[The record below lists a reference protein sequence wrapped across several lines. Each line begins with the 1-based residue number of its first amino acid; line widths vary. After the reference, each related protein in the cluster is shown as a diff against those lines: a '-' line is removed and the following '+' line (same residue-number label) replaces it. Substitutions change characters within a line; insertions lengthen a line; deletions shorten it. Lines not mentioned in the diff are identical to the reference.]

1 MKRKTFLL
9 SSVLASALLLQSGL
23 LYAAAAPAAA
33 PAIAAPQSYP
43 APIPPEIAAKAYL
56 LVDVSANGQVL
67 AAKNADQPVEP
78 ASLTKLMTA
87 YVVFDALKNK
97 RLSLDQKLTVSE
109 RAKKVEGSRMFVDV
123 GWQVPVEDL
132 LKGLIVQSGND
143 AANVLA
149 EGVGG
154 SIENFVQMMNHQAQ
168 QLGMTGTHYQNA
180 EGLTQDG
187 HSTTAHDLALLAQR
201 LMQDFP
207 QYTGYYAIKHY
218 RYPGTPLSND
228 TNRNTLLFRD
238 PSVDGLKTGHTAAA
252 GYCLVATAKR
262 EYAGVGQRRI
272 VSIVLGAASDNA
284 RAAESQKLL
293 NWGFVAYQPVK
304 LFAAGKAVSE
314 VPIFKGSR
322 NTLAIGLPRDVIV
335 AVPAGTAGQVTTALS
350 RPNPLLAPV
359 RKGQAMGSL
368 QISVSGRPYTQIPMQ
383 ALQDVPQA
391 GWFGRSWD
399 AVRLWIQ

>member
-1 MKRKTFLL
+1 
-9 SSVLASALLLQSGL
+9 
-23 LYAAAAPAAA
+23 
-33 PAIAAPQSYP
+33 
-43 APIPPEIAAKAYL
+43 
-56 LVDVSANGQVL
+56 
-67 AAKNADQPVEP
+67 
-78 ASLTKLMTA
+78 
-87 YVVFDALKNK
+87 
-97 RLSLDQKLTVSE
+97 
-109 RAKKVEGSRMFVDV
+109 
-123 GWQVPVEDL
+123 VEDL
-132 LKGLIVQSGND
+132 IKGLIVQSGND

-154 SIENFVQMMNHQAQ
+154 SADNFVQMMNNKAQ
-168 QLGMTGTHYQNA
+168 QLGMTGTHYKNA

-187 HSTTAHDLALLAQR
+187 HITTAHDLAALAQH

-252 GYCLVATAKR
+252 GYCLVSTAKR
-262 EYAGVGQRRI
+262 EYAGVGPRRI
-272 VSIVLGAASDNA
+272 VSVVLGTASDNA

-304 LFAAGKAVSE
+304 LFAAGKPVSE
-314 VPIFKGSR
+314 VPIFKGSS
-322 NTLAIGLPRDVIV
+322 NTLGIGLPRDVIV

-359 RKGQAMGSL
+359 RKGQALGTL
-368 QISVSGRPYTQIPMQ
+368 QISVSGRPFVQLPMQ

-399 AVRLWIQ
+399 AVRLWVQ